1 MSRLIFHVDVNS
13 AFLSWESARRVSEGK
28 ADLRLIPS
36 AVGGDPESRTGVIL
50 AKSIPAKKYGVKT
63 GEPISAALRKCPT
76 LVLARPDFR
85 LYESCSRAFMDICRE
100 YAPVVEKF
108 SIDECFLDM
117 TGTGLI
123 FPDPIATAHE
133 IKDKIRARLGFT
145 VNIGIGE
152 NKLTAKMASDFEK
165 PDKVHTLFASEIE
178 SKLWRLPVRELYSV
192 GQSTAARLE
201 SAGISTIGALAKC
214 DIDSIC
220 GLIGAKAGRQLHDY
234 ANGIDDSPVSAEVS
248 AAKGYSVS
256 TTLSEDITNRENAL
270 GVLLELT
277 DSVCMRM
284 RADGVLCTCA
294 AVSLRTAS
302 FKNRSHQR
310 SLDEA
315 TDITSEIYE
324 IAKRLLDE
332 LWDGHTPL
340 RLLGV
345 ALTGLT
351 REQNIQL
358 TLFPDEDAERQR
370 EKSRLLDRT
379 VDSIRS
385 RYGSETIRR
394 CTVCRSP
401 LEVGRKY
408 KAQLENKIKD
418 KEIKDENT

>member
-165 PDKVHTLFASEIE
+165 PDKVHTLFPDEIPT
-178 SKLWRLPVRELYSV
+178 KMWKLPVRELFTCGKAS
-192 GQSTAARLE
+192 AERLTG
-201 SAGISTIGALAKC
+201 AGIRTIGELAQADESRLCRLLGDKLG
-214 DIDSIC
+214 SH
-220 GLIGAKAGRQLHDY
+220 LHRY
-234 ANGIDDSPVSAEVS
+234 ANGIDEEPVQEIRED
-248 AAKGYSVS
+248 AKGYSAETTVEENLEDLES
-256 TTLSEDITNRENAL
+256 MNRMLLAQADIVAARMRSEGAKCRCISVQFRTTLFKNKSHQRK
-270 GVLLELT
+270 LT
-277 DSVCMRM
+277 DS
-284 RADGVLCTCA
+284 
-294 AVSLRTAS
+294 
-302 FKNRSHQR
+302 
-310 SLDEA
+310 
-315 TDITSEIYE
+315 TDVTEQIYE
-324 IAKRLLDE
+324 VAKQLIAE
-332 LWDGHTPL
+332 SWTGEPL
-340 RLLGV
+340 RLIGL
-345 ALTGLT
+345 ALTDID
-351 REQNIQL
+351 RDDFEQMSFL
-358 TLFPDEDAERQR
+358 VDERKERL
-370 EKSRLLDRT
+370 KRLDT
-379 VDSIRS
+379 AIDSIRGKYGNS
-385 RYGSETIRR
+385 SIQRASTMDADKRIARRYQAE
-394 CTVCRSP
+394 
-401 LEVGRKY
+401 
-408 KAQLENKIKD
+408 AENKRNRY
-418 KEIKDENT
+418 KEE